1 VSLRARLL
9 VLTVVLV
16 TAGLLVA
23 DIATYAAL
31 RSFLN
36 DRVEHS
42 LDAASGI
49 VVRGI
54 YEQHGLD
61 PGEIATLASAA
72 GGVFIQVRDSN
83 GTVIYEAPTRY
94 GQAVWGPRLPAN
106 LGIPGKPGTAAG
118 SGPGPGPNETFPQR
132 EFSAPGRGSSSTA
145 FRVRSMRLPIGATV
159 SVAVPLNERDDTL
172 ARLFRIELAVT
183 LAVLAAAG
191 LASFWLVRRSLRPL
205 DDIGDTAA
213 AIAAGDLGQ
222 RIARAE
228 PRTEVGRLGLALN
241 GMLGH
246 IERAFAEREASEAR
260 LRRFVAD
267 ASHELRTPLTAV
279 RAYAELFRRG
289 ADRNPDDLSRAMGGI
304 ETEAERMGV
313 LVDDLLL
320 LARLDEGRPLAKDKV
335 DLAEVVEEAV
345 EAARAIS
352 SDYPL
357 QLASTPGLIVV
368 GDKGRLRQV
377 VDNLLGNIRTHT
389 PAGTAAR
396 VSLAPEDGAAVLRI
410 SDDGPGLSVTELEQV
425 FERFYRGD
433 PSRSRLRGGTGLGL
447 AIVSAITTA
456 HGGRATVSSTPGAGA
471 TFTISLPLASTPV
484 PVDAP
489 SRQAVAI
496 GHEKPATQQLSR

>member
-1 VSLRARLL
+1 MSLRARLL

-36 DRVEHS
+36 NRVQHS
-42 LDAASGI
+42 LDAAAGI

-54 YEQHGLD
+54 YDQRGLD

-72 GGVFIQVRDSN
+72 GGVFIQVRDVN
-83 GTVIYEAPTRY
+83 GTVVYEAPTRY
-94 GQAVWGPRLPAN
+94 GQAIWGPQLPAD
-106 LGIPGKPGTAAG
+106 LGIPSDAGGGASAA
-118 SGPGPGPNETFPQR
+118 PGPGRDPTVPQR
-132 EFSAPGRGSSSTA
+132 EFTAPGRGTTSTS

-159 SVAVPLNERDDTL
+159 SVALPLNERDDTL

-183 LAVLAAAG
+183 LAVLAVAA

-213 AIAAGDLGQ
+213 EIAAGDLGQ

-241 GMLGH
+241 AMLGH

-267 ASHELRTPLTAV
+267 ASHELRTPLSAV

-289 ADRNPDDLSRAMGGI
+289 ADRNPEDLSRAMGGI
-304 ETEAERMGV
+304 EMEAERMGV

-320 LARLDEGRPLAKDKV
+320 LARLDEGRPLAKEPF
-335 DLAEVVEEAV
+335 DLAEVVEQAV

-352 SDYPL
+352 SDHPL

-389 PAGTAAR
+389 PAGTGAR
-396 VSLAPEDGAAVLRI
+396 ISLLPQDGAAVLRI
-410 SDDGPGLSVTELEQV
+410 SDDGPGLSLAELERV

-456 HGGRATVSSTPGAGA
+456 HGGTATVSSAAGEGAI
-471 TFTISLPLASTPV
+471 FTISLPLAS
-484 PVDAP
+484 
-489 SRQAVAI
+489 AVSLTAAD
-496 GHEKPATQQLSR
+496 GRHPLPMGQTEPATKQLSR